1 VYSIQ
6 QAKLRTE
13 EDRRLELA
21 EEKKEAVKVKIQN
34 LRKQFRILQ
43 ERNEDTEEVIRVSE
57 DDFNIDPEYFELLL
71 EKNDAKIEETKKEV
85 NWNIEYHTVRLNKL
99 KNKFYDVLDFEKFT
113 VKAMKTTAYVTTFRV
128 PKMSDFL

>member
-1 VYSIQ
+1 MYSIQ